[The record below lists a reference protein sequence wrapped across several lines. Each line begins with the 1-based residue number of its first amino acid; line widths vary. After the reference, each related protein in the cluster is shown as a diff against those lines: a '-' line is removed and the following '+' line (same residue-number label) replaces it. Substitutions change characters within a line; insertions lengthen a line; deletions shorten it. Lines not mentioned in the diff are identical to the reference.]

1 MHELEFQ
8 TPSITYCVII
18 LLVTFFLIV
27 PVTIIFKQMLRCLL
41 LSLLFPLYHLS
52 VNHISRHSNN
62 KEQRTIGTNPL
73 DHYKYSKTK
82 QKKKRNIG
90 VCVVHHITDMRP
102 ATRYERKYV

>member
-18 LLVTFFLIV
+18 LLVTFFLFV

-62 KEQRTIGTNPL
+62 KEQRTIGTNLL

-82 QKKKRNIG
+82 QKK
-90 VCVVHHITDMRP
+90 
-102 ATRYERKYV
+102 RKGTSVFVLFIISQI